1 MTAQTYTAP
10 DSVARLGR
18 NALIVGVLGL
28 VACGISWAGH
38 SEDFYHAYLI
48 GYLLVLGAALGSLVL
63 LMVQHM
69 TGGKWGIVIR
79 RPLEA
84 ATRTLPLLAV
94 FFLPIFLGVQHIY
107 VWAQPVHEKLSSFQ
121 ENYLTVGGFR
131 TRAVIYFAIWIGLA
145 LLLNRLSLQ
154 QDSKPEDRMIRRQL
168 QLFSGPGIVLYV
180 ATMSLASIDWV
191 MSLSPQWIST
201 IYGFLFVIGQA
212 ITAMALMIIILVML
226 SKSAPMSG
234 VVQPQNL
241 HDLGKLLFAFIM
253 VWAYFSFSQLLII
266 WSGNLPEEI
275 VFYKARLAGTWG
287 FFAVALLL
295 LHFALPFMLLLSRD
309 LKRNSAL
316 LPKVAMFLIAM
327 RLVDLTWI
335 TGPEFS
341 HQGFQLHTA
350 DLAAPLGIG
359 GIWLFWFAKQL
370 QQRPLLPLGDPKL
383 AEVTEHNEH

>member
-10 DSVARLGR
+10 DSVARLSR
-18 NALIVGVLGL
+18 RALIVGILGL
-28 VACGISWAGH
+28 AACGIAWARH
-38 SEDFYHAYLI
+38 SDDFYHAYLI
-48 GYLLVLGAALGSLVL
+48 GYLLVLGAALGSLAL

-94 FFLPIFLGVQHIY
+94 FFLPIFLGVEHIY
-107 VWAQPVHEKLSSFQ
+107 GWAQPVHGELSEFQ
-121 ENYLTVGGFR
+121 KNYLTVGGFR
-131 TRAVIYFAIWIGLA
+131 TRAVIYFALWTGLA

-154 QDSKPEDRMIRRQL
+154 QDSKPQDRIIRRRL

-180 ATMSLASIDWV
+180 FTMSLAAIDWV

-212 ITAMALMIIILVML
+212 ITAMALMITILAML
-226 SKSAPMSG
+226 AKSEPMSR

-253 VWAYFSFSQLLII
+253 LWAYFSFSQLLII
-266 WSGNLPEEI
+266 WSGNLPDEI
-275 VFYKARLAGTWG
+275 VFYKVRLTGTWG

-309 LKRNSAL
+309 LKRSSAL
-316 LPKVAMFLIAM
+316 LPLVAMFLIAM
-327 RLVDLTWI
+327 RLVDLMWI
-335 TGPEFS
+335 TGPEFFR
-341 HQGFQLHTA
+341 QGFQLHYA

>member
-10 DSVARLGR
+10 DSVARLSR
-18 NALIVGVLGL
+18 RALIVGVLGL
-28 VACGISWAGH
+28 AACGIAWTGRSD
-38 SEDFYHAYLI
+38 EFYHAYLI
-48 GYLLVLGAALGSLVL
+48 GYLLVLGAALGSLGL

-69 TGGKWGIVIR
+69 TGGKWGILIR

-84 ATRTLPLLAV
+84 ATRTLPLLAL
-94 FFLPIFLGVQHIY
+94 FFLPIFLGVSRIY
-107 VWAQPVHEKLSSFQ
+107 GWAQPVHGELSEFQ
-121 ENYLTVGGFR
+121 KNYLTVEGFR
-131 TRAVIYFAIWIGLA
+131 TRAVIYFAIWTGLA
-145 LLLNRLSLQ
+145 LLLNRLSIQ
-154 QDSKPEDRMIRRQL
+154 QDSKPEDRMLRRQL

-180 ATMSLASIDWV
+180 FTMTLAAVDWV
-191 MSLSPQWIST
+191 MSLSPQWVST

-212 ITAMALMIIILVML
+212 ITAMSLMIAILVML
-226 SKSAPMSG
+226 AKSEPMSR
-234 VVQPQNL
+234 VVEPKHL

-253 VWAYFSFSQLLII
+253 LWAYFSFSQLLII

-275 VFYKARLAGTWG
+275 VFYKARLMGTWG

-295 LHFALPFMLLLSRD
+295 LHFALPFLLLLSRD
-309 LKRNSAL
+309 VKRSSGL

-341 HQGFQLHTA
+341 RQGFQLHYA